1 MLLGS
6 HVMSVNS
13 WRHLSK
19 TTILSKACLGH
30 QLSGTGVGVGLEGV
44 GFRRSSKI
52 WGCRCST
59 CLGKG
64 SRAQQEV
71 GASTADEAHHIVGG
85 LQVVPE
91 ANVLMVQHII

>member
-1 MLLGS
+1 MG
-6 HVMSVNS
+6 M
-13 WRHLSK
+13 
-19 TTILSKACLGH
+19 
-30 QLSGTGVGVGLEGV
+30 GVRGVGLQTGGE
-44 GFRRSSKI
+44 I
-52 WGCRCST
+52 WGVRSST
-59 CLGKG
+59 CLSKG